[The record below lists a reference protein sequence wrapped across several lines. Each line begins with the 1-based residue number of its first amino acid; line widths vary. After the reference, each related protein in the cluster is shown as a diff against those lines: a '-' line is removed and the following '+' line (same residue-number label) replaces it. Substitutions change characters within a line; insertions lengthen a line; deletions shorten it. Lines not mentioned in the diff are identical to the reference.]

1 MANPIGLNGTH
12 YRQERYADAIKKLY
26 RKPTFIRDW
35 FNKDYEGNPVAGAVN
50 VPVRDTDVSLSTYD
64 VASGIS
70 LNTSATTYEQV
81 LIDGHKACNEL
92 IDGYEAQAVPD
103 NLVAQRMESAGYVFG
118 MTLEKDAINQ
128 LVTNGTTASST
139 VASTTDTIYANV
151 VAEITALK
159 KLGITTD
166 RIKVVVSADTEALLL
181 SDAKFANTSGNLGA
195 ELVRQGVIGKING
208 CEVKMSPVLDEYDNL
223 EFIVFAQDYV
233 YAIDEWKVAPSVV
246 DLKDGKH
253 IGASA
258 LQGRIIFKDYVARAT
273 AVRVKT
279 SGSVVSL

>member
-35 FNKDYEGNPVAGAVN
+35 FNKDYEGNPVSGAVN

-64 VASGIS
+64 VANGIT

-92 IDGYEAQAVPD
+92 IDGYEAEAVPD

-139 VASTTDTIYANV
+139 SASTTDTIYANV
-151 VAEITALK
+151 VKEITALK
-159 KLGITTD
+159 KLGVEPD
-166 RIKVVVSADTEALLL
+166 RIKIVVSAETEALLL

-208 CEVKMSPVLDEYDNL
+208 CEVKMSPVLDEYENL

>member
-1 MANPIGLNGTH
+1 MANPISQNGTH

-35 FNKDYEGNPVAGAVN
+35 FNRDYEGEPTAGAVQ
-50 VPVRDTDVSLSTYD
+50 VPVRDTDVALSTYD
-64 VASGIS
+64 VVSGIS
-70 LNTSATTYEQV
+70 LGTSATSYEQI

-92 IDGYEAQAVPD
+92 IDGYEAAAVPD
-103 NLVAQRMESAGYVFG
+103 NLAAQRMESAAYVFG
-118 MTLEKDAINQ
+118 MTLEKDAIKA
-128 LVTNGTTASST
+128 LVNGGTTASST
-139 VASTTDTIYANV
+139 SASTTDTVYANIV
-151 VAEITALK
+151 NEITELK
-159 KLGITTD
+159 KNGIEPD
-166 RIKVVVSADTEALLL
+166 RIKIVVSAETEKLLL
-181 SDAKFANTSGNLGA
+181 TDAKFANTSGTLGA

-233 YAIDEWKVAPSVV
+233 FAIDEWKVAPMIV
-246 DLKDGKH
+246 DLKDGTH

-279 SGSVVSL
+279 SGAVSM

>member
-1 MANPIGLNGTH
+1 MANPISQNGTH

-35 FNKDYEGNPVAGAVN
+35 FNRDYEGEPTAGAVQ
-50 VPVRDTDVSLSTYD
+50 VPVRDTDVALSTYD
-64 VASGIS
+64 VVSGIS
-70 LNTSATTYEQV
+70 LGTSATSYEQI

-92 IDGYEAQAVPD
+92 IDGYEAAAVPD
-103 NLVAQRMESAGYVFG
+103 NLAAQRMESAAYVFG
-118 MTLEKDAINQ
+118 MTLEKDAIKA
-128 LVTNGTTASST
+128 LVNGGTTASST
-139 VASTTDTIYANV
+139 SASTTDTVYANIV
-151 VAEITALK
+151 NEITELK
-159 KLGITTD
+159 KNGIEPD
-166 RIKVVVSADTEALLL
+166 RIKIVVSAETEKLLL
-181 SDAKFANTSGNLGA
+181 TDAKFANTSGTLGA

-233 YAIDEWKVAPSVV
+233 FAIDEWKVAPMIV
-246 DLKDGKH
+246 DLKDGAH

-279 SGSVVSL
+279 SGAVSM

>member
-1 MANPIGLNGTH
+1 MANPIALNGTH

-35 FNKDYEGNPVAGAVN
+35 FNRDYEGDPTAGAVQ

-64 VASGIS
+64 VVSGIS
-70 LNTSATTYEQV
+70 LGTSATTYEQI

-92 IDGYEAQAVPD
+92 IDGYEAAAVPD
-103 NLVAQRMESAGYVFG
+103 NLAAQRMESAAYVFG
-118 MTLEKDAINQ
+118 MTLEKDAIAA
-128 LVTNGTTASST
+128 LVNGGTTASST
-139 VASTTDTIYANV
+139 SASTTDTIYANIV
-151 VAEITALK
+151 NEITQLK
-159 KLGITTD
+159 KNGVEPD
-166 RIKVVVSADTEALLL
+166 RIKIVVSAEMEKLLL
-181 SDAKFANTSGNLGA
+181 SDAKFANTSGQLGA

-233 YAIDEWKVAPSVV
+233 YAIDEWKVAPAIV
-246 DLKDGKH
+246 DLKDGAH

-258 LQGRIIFKDYVARAT
+258 LQGRIIFKDYVARST

-279 SGSVVSL
+279 SGSVSL

>member
-1 MANPIGLNGTH
+1 MANPIALNGTH

-35 FNKDYEGNPVAGAVN
+35 FNRDYEGNPTAGAVQ

-64 VASGIS
+64 VVSGIS
-70 LNTSATTYEQV
+70 LGTSATTYEQV
-81 LIDGHKACNEL
+81 LIDGHKAFNEL
-92 IDGYEAQAVPD
+92 IDGYEASAVPD
-103 NLVAQRMESAGYVFG
+103 NLVAQRMESASYVLG
-118 MTLEKDAINQ
+118 MTLEKDAIKS
-128 LVTNGTTASST
+128 LVNGGTTASST
-139 VASTTDTIYANV
+139 SASTTDTVYANIV
-151 VAEITALK
+151 NEITELK
-159 KLGITTD
+159 KNGIEPD
-166 RIKVVVSADTEALLL
+166 RIKIVVSAETEKLLL
-181 SDAKFANTSGNLGA
+181 SDAKFANTSGTLGA

-223 EFIVFAQDYV
+223 EFIVFAQDFV
-233 YAIDEWKVAPSVV
+233 YAIDEWKVAPAIV
-246 DLKDGKH
+246 DLKDGAH

-279 SGSVVSL
+279 SGSVSL

>member
-35 FNKDYEGNPVAGAVN
+35 FNRDYEGNPTAGAVQ

-64 VASGIS
+64 VVSGIS
-70 LNTSATTYEQV
+70 LGTSATTYEQV
-81 LIDGHKACNEL
+81 LIDGHKAFNEL
-92 IDGYEAQAVPD
+92 IDGYEAAAVPD
-103 NLVAQRMESAGYVFG
+103 NLVAQRMESASYVLG
-118 MTLEKDAINQ
+118 MTLEKDAIKA
-128 LVTNGTTASST
+128 LVDNGTTASST
-139 VASTTDTIYANV
+139 SASTTDTVYANIV
-151 VAEITALK
+151 NEITELK
-159 KLGITTD
+159 KNGVEPD
-166 RIKVVVSADTEALLL
+166 RIKIVVSAETEKLLL
-181 SDAKFANTSGNLGA
+181 SDAKFANTSGTLGA

-223 EFIVFAQDYV
+223 EFIVFAQDFV
-233 YAIDEWKVAPSVV
+233 YAIDEWKVAPAIV
-246 DLKDGKH
+246 DLKDGAH

-258 LQGRIIFKDYVARAT
+258 LQGRIIFKDYVARST

-279 SGSVVSL
+279 SGSVSL

>member
-1 MANPIGLNGTH
+1 MANPIALNGTH
-12 YRQERYADAIKKLY
+12 YRQERYADTIKKLY
-26 RKPTFIRDW
+26 RKPTLVRDW
-35 FNKDYEGNPVAGAVN
+35 FNRDYEGNPVAGAVN

-64 VASGIS
+64 VASGIT
-70 LNTSATTYEQV
+70 LNQSATTYEQV
-81 LIDGHKACNEL
+81 LINGHVAFNEL

-103 NLVAQRMESAGYVFG
+103 NLVAQRMESASYVLG
-118 MTLEKDAINQ
+118 MKLEKDAINE
-128 LVTNGTTASST
+128 LITNGTTASST
-139 VASTTDTIYANV
+139 SASTTSTIYGNIV
-151 VAEITALK
+151 KEITELK
-159 KLGITTD
+159 KLGVQPD
-166 RIKVVVSADTEALLL
+166 RIKIVVSADTEALLL
-181 SDAKFANTSGNLGA
+181 SDEKFSNTSGNLGA

-233 YAIDEWKVAPSVV
+233 YAIDEWKVAPAIV
-246 DLKDGKH
+246 DLKDGAH

-258 LQGRIIFKDYVARAT
+258 LQGRIVFKDYIARAT